1 MKLKRRKWSKTFA
14 RTAPLSLVGGPAGSI
29 VLIFLALFAFVVS
42 SMSPQSVSGLRTG
55 VADIFYPVLS
65 VVSKPVQ
72 DAAVFVRNISG
83 LAELQ
88 AENLRLEKENMRL
101 REWYQAA
108 MVMEA
113 ENKSLREL
121 LNVKLDPQNS
131 YITARI
137 VADPGHTF
145 VKSLLVSAGAR
156 DGVRKG
162 QAVVAGDGLVG
173 RVIESGDKVARV
185 LLVTDINSRVPVL
198 VENSRQHAVL
208 AGENDQSPVLVHLP
222 PDSEIAEGAR
232 IITSGHGGIFPQGL
246 PVGRVVFDD
255 KDTPQ
260 VELFADF
267 DRMIHVRVVNR
278 PEDPNLREGS
288 LD

>member
-1 MKLKRRKWSKTFA
+1 MKLKRRKWSKTFV
-14 RTAPLSLVGGPAGSI
+14 RTAPMSLVAGASGPI
-29 VLIFLALFAFVVS
+29 VLIFLAFVTFVIS
-42 SMSPQSVSGLRTG
+42 AVNPQGVAGLRMTA
-55 VADIFYPVLS
+55 ADIFSPVLQ
-65 VVSKPVQ
+65 VVSVPVQ
-72 DAAVFVRNISG
+72 DAASFVRNVSG

-88 AENLRLEKENMRL
+88 AENMRLEKENTKL

-108 MVMEA
+108 MIMEA

-137 VADPGHTF
+137 LADPGHTF
-145 VKSLLVSAGAR
+145 VKSLLVSAGGN

-162 QAVVAGDGLVG
+162 QAVVSGDGVVG
-173 RVIESGDKVARV
+173 RVVEAGNKVARV
-185 LLVTDINSRVPVL
+185 LLITDINSRVPVL

-208 AGENDQSPVLVHLP
+208 AGQNDGKPMLVHLP
-222 PDSEIAEGAR
+222 VDSELAEGAR
-232 IITSGHGGIFPQGL
+232 IITSGYGGVFPQGL
-246 PVGRVVFDD
+246 PVGRVVFDEN
-255 KDTPQ
+255 KTPQ

-267 DRMIHVRVVNR
+267 DRMVHVRVINR
-278 PEDPNLREGS
+278 PEDPNLHEGR